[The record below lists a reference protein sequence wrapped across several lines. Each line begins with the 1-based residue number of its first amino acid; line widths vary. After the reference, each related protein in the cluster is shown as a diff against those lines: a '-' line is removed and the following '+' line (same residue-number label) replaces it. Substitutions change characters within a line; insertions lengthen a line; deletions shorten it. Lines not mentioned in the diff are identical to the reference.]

1 MSQSSAVATTCWVDG
16 RLVGDAPSVLATDH
30 GLTVGDGVFETC
42 KVIDGHA
49 FALTRHLRR
58 LARSAAGLGLAV
70 PDATLVRSGI
80 TDVLAAAHLPFGR
93 LRITMTGGP
102 GPLGS
107 VRADVAPTYVVLAST
122 VQRPAPSVSVAVVPW
137 VRNER
142 SAVVGLKT
150 TSYAENVVA
159 LAYARERGA
168 GEALLANTRD
178 ELCEGTGSNVLL
190 ALDGCLVTPPLTS
203 GALAGITRELLLEWA
218 QRAGLPI
225 QERAVGMAELADA
238 DEVALMSS
246 TRDVQ
251 PVHAVDSR
259 LLPAPGPLVAAAA
272 ALFAQAAAAD
282 NDP

>member
-1 MSQSSAVATTCWVDG
+1 MTRSSAFATTCWVDG

-30 GLTVGDGVFETC
+30 GLTVGDGVFETF
-42 KVIDGHA
+42 KVIDGHV

-70 PDATLVRSGI
+70 PDVELVRSGI

-93 LRITMTGGP
+93 LRVTMTGGP

-107 VRADVAPTYVVLAST
+107 DRADVAPTYVVLASA
-122 VQRPAPSVSVAVVPW
+122 VQRPTPSAAVAVVPW

-159 LAYARERGA
+159 LAYARRRGA
-168 GEALLANTRD
+168 GEALFANTRD

-190 ALDGCLVTPPLTS
+190 ALDGRLIIVRKT
-203 GALAGITRELLLEWA
+203 
-218 QRAGLPI
+218 
-225 QERAVGMAELADA
+225 
-238 DEVALMSS
+238 
-246 TRDVQ
+246 Q
-251 PVHAVDSR
+251 PVGGTQLHKVVFHPRVSLTPNGTGNSNGKDTLIFQANVQAFPWVPGADISATSLGQYGAEFTVPNADLIG
-259 LLPAPGPLVAAAA
+259 LLDALNDEAAAV
-272 ALFAQAAAAD
+272 
-282 NDP
+282 